1 MHIGQ
6 FPCSCLD
13 IYESFSEMMCLDN
26 YFMQWF
32 IDYVR
37 SEHASHTPDPITEV
51 VILDVNVRVCFL
63 LNLMVSCF

>member
-1 MHIGQ
+1 
-6 FPCSCLD
+6 
-13 IYESFSEMMCLDN
+13 
-26 YFMQWF
+26 MQWF